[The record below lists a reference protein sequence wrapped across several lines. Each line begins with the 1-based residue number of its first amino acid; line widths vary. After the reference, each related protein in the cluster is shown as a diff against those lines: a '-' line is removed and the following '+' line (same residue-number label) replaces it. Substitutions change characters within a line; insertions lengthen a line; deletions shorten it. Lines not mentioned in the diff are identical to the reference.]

1 MAGTFLNVRFHA
13 TEKQDEDLRNV
24 GTRPLTLRG
33 VGRPRALNEKETSFN
48 NDEVA
53 ARHYLN
59 RIFQRDSRPAVRG
72 LTAPNRPEVVPD
84 LRFLESQ
91 PVPLTGSSIV
101 RFDQTRSSIPI
112 FGSLIVVELDKD
124 RELISMDAE
133 LTQVKGVSP
142 VASISP
148 AQALESIAKLAG
160 VKTDALQNM
169 QRPVLPP
176 ALNFYNDEKTDS
188 WHLVYFFKS
197 VPAAPPEFLQ
207 SLAKEQHGGGH
218 RLGPS
223 PRDVF
228 PKLNYLVDAHD
239 AKVVFYY
246 SATPLLDVPVK
257 LKGIDELKKACEFW
271 GRVGAGG
278 GYELSDPMRSIQTY
292 DFQLSDLE
300 NTQLPNTPVHDGNYE
315 FGDRNTAAVSA
326 HVNATRVY
334 DFYKSVL
341 LRDGI
346 DNKGMDLISVVNCTF
361 PREEAAPEWHNA
373 VWWDNRMSYGQIK
386 NNGKFESYARYLDVI
401 AHELTHG
408 ITQFTSDLVYD
419 SQSGALNE
427 SFSDIFGVVIKNW
440 YEVGADSSPQTWN
453 WELGSGLGGNGL
465 PLRDM
470 SNPKRTGDPDHMND
484 YLNTN
489 DDSGGVHTNSNIH
502 NKAAYNVFTAVDA
515 DQKPIFSAREAA
527 VLYYLCLTR
536 LNSRATFSKVLQ
548 TLIDVASTY
557 FPDPVEREAKLKAIK
572 EAYGQ
577 TGIS

>member
-1 MAGTFLNVRFHA
+1 MAGAFLNVRFHA
-13 TEKQDEDLRNV
+13 AEKLDEDLRDV
-24 GTRPLTLRG
+24 GARPLTMRG
-33 VGRPRALNEKETSFN
+33 VGRPRSLSEKEASFN

-53 ARHYLN
+53 ARHYLS

-84 LRFLESQ
+84 LRFLETQ
-91 PVPLTGSSIV
+91 PVPLTGSRIV

-112 FGSLIVVELDKD
+112 FGSLIVVELDKH

-133 LTQVKGVSP
+133 LTQVKGISP

-148 AQALESIAKLAG
+148 AQALESISKLARVEIG
-160 VKTDALQNM
+160 SLQDI
-169 QRPVLPP
+169 QPP
-176 ALNFYNDEKTDS
+176 MLNFYHDEKADL
-188 WHLVYFFKS
+188 WHLVYFFKN

-207 SLAKEQHGGGH
+207 SLAKDQHGGGH
-218 RLGPS
+218 RLGSS

-239 AKVVFYY
+239 AKAVFYY

-257 LKGIDELKKACEFW
+257 LKGIDELKKAHEFW
-271 GRVGAGG
+271 GRVGAAG
-278 GYELSDPMRSIQTY
+278 GYEMSDPIRSIRTY

-300 NTQLPNTPVHDGNYE
+300 KTQLPDTAVHDGNYE

-361 PREEAAPEWHNA
+361 PREEPAPEWHNA
-373 VWWDNRMSYGQIK
+373 VWWDNRMSYGQVK

-440 YEVGADSSPQTWN
+440 YEVGPDSSSKNWN
-453 WELGSGLGGNGL
+453 WEIGSGLGGNGL

-470 SNPKRTGDPDHMND
+470 SNPKRTGDPDHMQD
-484 YLNTN
+484 YLNTSQ
-489 DDSGGVHTNSNIH
+489 DSGGVHTNSNIH
-502 NKAAYNVFTAVDA
+502 NKAAYNVFTAVGA
-515 DQKPIFSAREAA
+515 DQKPIFTARETA

-548 TLIDVASTY
+548 ILIDVASTY
-557 FPDPVEREAKLKAIK
+557 FPDPAERAIKVKAIQ
-572 EAYGQ
+572 EAYGM